1 MHTIPHAVQDIPLGE
16 GSDFKDEML
25 GLTRYALALTQFI
38 VQCGT
43 PMTIAIQGDWGT
55 GKTSMMR
62 LIESTLATDET
73 VKVGSFWF
81 NTWQYSQFSSNS
93 SLLPLIFLESLTRQL
108 KQRLDEKSSDML
120 KKVQGSLNTLKP
132 FLFAAGRGV
141 AYAATGGIATEVYD
155 EARKQGGVGNTNTL
169 ALSDALSNL
178 KRDLTMYVEKICVDE
193 GLNRIVIF
201 IDDLDRI
208 RPESAIELLE
218 TLKLFVDIPKCVF
231 VLALDISVVKKG
243 VSAKFGT
250 DEVDAE
256 GRSFFDKII
265 QLPFQ
270 MPTVTYGAH
279 IKTYLTRLLERS
291 NYGNGMSDEGLTT
304 CANLLITSIGTNP
317 RSIKRLINV
326 LSLMSISHNLDMSE
340 DKLDLDGDEH
350 NQLLLFGFT
359 CFQIAYEPLFSL
371 IYRTESLDFLLL
383 DSLDWDNHEED
394 PHLTE
399 FIRLIERAEA
409 DNKQPEAF
417 LTLLA
422 NVVDE
427 DGSGDFD
434 DAEMH
439 KVKRIAQGLQLTSVD
454 DDDSSYSSSRAG
466 TDEDRKNAISSYFGA
481 LLDDIT
487 QETFNFL
494 TIPTLSQSKI
504 KRDGDTT
511 RFKIMSKAKTT
522 NYSNAAFS
530 FAISDTA
537 RIYDYPDTMSL
548 VCEITVEDGDNIM
561 MQYASGRRKAH
572 RALNDICSEMEAVAS
587 QYEIDVHAHAYKSI
601 IVIEKVIELTDDVE
615 QDHHEVK
622 QGLFELDQ
630 CLSELLGVE

>member
-25 GLTRYALALTQFI
+25 GLTRYALALSQFI

-62 LIESTLATDET
+62 LIESTLANEEA

-155 EARKQGGVGNTNTL
+155 EARKQGGGGNTNTL

-178 KRDLTMYVEKICVDE
+178 KRDLTMYVEKICEDE

-291 NYGNGMSDEGLTT
+291 NYGIGMSDEGLTT
-304 CANLLITSIGTNP
+304 CANLLTTSIGTNP

-326 LSLMSISHNLDMSE
+326 LSLMSISHSLDTSE
-340 DKLDLDGDEH
+340 DKLDLDSDEH
-350 NQLLLFGFT
+350 DQLLLFGFT
-359 CFQIAYEPLFSL
+359 CFQIAYEPLFSF
-371 IYRTESLDFLLL
+371 IYRTESLDFLLFDL
-383 DSLDWDNHEED
+383 LDWDNHEEE
-394 PHLTE
+394 PHLAE
-399 FIRLIERAEA
+399 FIRLLERAEA
-409 DNKQPEAF
+409 DKKQPEAF
-417 LTLLA
+417 LRLLA
-422 NVVDE
+422 EVVDE
-427 DGSGDFD
+427 DGNGDFD

-454 DDDSSYSSSRAG
+454 DDDTSYSSSRTG
-466 TDEDRKNAISSYFGA
+466 TDEERKVAISEYFSA
-481 LLDDIT
+481 LFEELVQQPLD
-487 QETFNFL
+487 FL
-494 TIPTLSQSKI
+494 IVPTLDECKI

-511 RFKIMSKAKTT
+511 RFKVVSKAKTT
-522 NYSNAAFS
+522 RYSKAAFS
-530 FAISDTA
+530 FAISDAERT
-537 RIYDYPDTMSL
+537 YDSPDSISL
-548 VCEITVEDGDNIM
+548 VCEITVDDGDDIIA
-561 MQYASGRRKAH
+561 QYASGRRKAH
-572 RALNDICSEMEAVAS
+572 RALNDICSEMETVAS
-587 QYEIDVHAHAYKSI
+587 QYNLDVHAYAYKSI
-601 IVIEKVIELTDDVE
+601 IIIKKVIKLNNDEE

-622 QGLFELDQ
+622 QGLDELNQ